1 MTDLLK
7 LTSLC
12 QNLECEYILNAP
24 MKDYTTFQIGGPCDI
39 LVRPYDEGQTA
50 ALIQFCAANGIRW
63 QVIGNGSNLLVPDG
77 GVSGA
82 VIQIGSNF
90 SYIRK
95 SLKEGEI
102 LCAAG
107 ASLSAAAAFAQ
118 KEGLT
123 GLEFAWGIP
132 GNVGGAL
139 FMNAGAYGGEM
150 KDVVVCADYVDGMG
164 NTRTIAASEMQLG
177 YRHSVFCENG
187 GIVLSAE
194 MQLAKGDQEKITEN
208 MKELNRRRVEK
219 QPLNYPSAG
228 STFKRP
234 EGYFAGKLIQDAG
247 CRGLSVGGALVSP
260 KHAGFIVN
268 KGNAT
273 AQDIL
278 DLIHLVQL
286 RVKDTFG
293 VDLETEVRIIGE

>member
-12 QNLECEYILNAP
+12 QNLECEYILNAL

-39 LVRPYDEGQTA
+39 LVRPYDEGQVA
-50 ALIQFCAANGIRW
+50 ALIQFCAVNGIRW
-63 QVIGNGSNLLVPDG
+63 QVIGNGSNLLAPDG
-77 GVSGA
+77 GVSGV

-102 LCAAG
+102 ICAAG

-150 KDVVVCADYVDGMG
+150 KDIVVSADYVDGMG
-164 NTRTIAASEMQLG
+164 NARTIGFSEMQFG
-177 YRHSVFCENG
+177 YRHSVFSDKDWC
-187 GIVLSAE
+187 ITKVK
-194 MQLAKGDQEKITEN
+194 MQLRPGDPAEI
-208 MKELNRRRVEK
+208 RRTMEDLMERRKSK
-219 QPLNYPSAG
+219 QPLEYPSAG
-228 STFKRP
+228 SVFKRP
-234 EGYFAGKLIQDAG
+234 EGNNAGALIEQ
-247 CRGLSVGGALVSP
+247 CGLKGRRVGGAQVSE

-268 KGNAT
+268 LGDASSRDV
-273 AQDIL
+273 AR
-278 DLIHLVQL
+278 LIREIQNTVEEQTGYRLECELRQL
-286 RVKDTFG
+286 
-293 VDLETEVRIIGE
+293 

>member
-12 QNLECEYILNAP
+12 QNLECEYILNAL

-39 LVRPYDEGQTA
+39 LVRPYDEGQVA
-50 ALIQFCAANGIRW
+50 ALIQFCAVNGIRW
-63 QVIGNGSNLLVPDG
+63 QVIGNGSNLLAPDG
-77 GVSGA
+77 GVSGV

-102 LCAAG
+102 ICAAG

-150 KDVVVCADYVDGMG
+150 KDIVVSADYVDGMG
-164 NTRTIAASEMQLG
+164 NARTIGFSEMQFG
-177 YRHSVFCENG
+177 YRHSVFSDKDWC
-187 GIVLSAE
+187 ITKVK
-194 MQLAKGDQEKITEN
+194 MQLRPGDPAEI
-208 MKELNRRRVEK
+208 RRIMEDLMERRKSK
-219 QPLNYPSAG
+219 QPLEYPSAG
-228 STFKRP
+228 SVFKRP
-234 EGYFAGKLIQDAG
+234 EGNYAGALIEQ
-247 CRGLSVGGALVSP
+247 CGLKGRRVGGAQVSE

-268 KGNAT
+268 LGDASSRDV
-273 AQDIL
+273 AR
-278 DLIHLVQL
+278 LIREIQNTVEEQTGYRLECELRQL
-286 RVKDTFG
+286 
-293 VDLETEVRIIGE
+293 

>member
-12 QNLECEYILNAP
+12 QNLECEYILNAL

-39 LVRPYDEGQTA
+39 LMRPYDEGQVA
-50 ALIQFCAANGIRW
+50 ALIQFCAVNGIRW
-63 QVIGNGSNLLVPDG
+63 QVIGNGSNLLAPDG
-77 GVSGA
+77 GVSGV

-102 LCAAG
+102 ICAAG

-123 GLEFAWGIP
+123 GLGFAWGIP

-139 FMNAGAYGGEM
+139 FMNAGAYGGGM
-150 KDVVVCADYVDGMG
+150 KDIVVTADYVDGMG
-164 NTRTIAASEMQLG
+164 NARTIGFSEMQFG
-177 YRHSVFCENG
+177 YRHSVFSDKDWC
-187 GIVLSAE
+187 ITKVK
-194 MQLAKGDQEKITEN
+194 MQLRPGDPAEI
-208 MKELNRRRVEK
+208 RRTMEDLMERRKSK
-219 QPLNYPSAG
+219 QPLEYPSAG
-228 STFKRP
+228 SVFKRP
-234 EGYFAGKLIQDAG
+234 EGNYAGALIEQ
-247 CRGLSVGGALVSP
+247 CGLKGRRVGGAQVSE

-268 KGNAT
+268 LGDASSRDV
-273 AQDIL
+273 AR
-278 DLIHLVQL
+278 LIREIQNTVEEQTGYRLECELRQL
-286 RVKDTFG
+286 
-293 VDLETEVRIIGE
+293 

>member
-12 QNLECEYILNAP
+12 QNLECEYILNAL

-39 LVRPYDEGQTA
+39 LVRPYDEGQVA
-50 ALIQFCAANGIRW
+50 ALIQFCAVNGIRW
-63 QVIGNGSNLLVPDG
+63 QVIGNGSNLLAPDG
-77 GVSGA
+77 GVSGV

-102 LCAAG
+102 ICAAG

-150 KDVVVCADYVDGMG
+150 KDIVVSADYVDGMG
-164 NTRTIAASEMQLG
+164 NARTIGFSEMQFG
-177 YRHSVFCENG
+177 YRHSVFSDKDWC
-187 GIVLSAE
+187 ITKVK
-194 MQLAKGDQEKITEN
+194 MQLRPGDPAEI
-208 MKELNRRRVEK
+208 RRTMEDLMERRKSK
-219 QPLNYPSAG
+219 QPLEYPSAG
-228 STFKRP
+228 SVFKRP
-234 EGYFAGKLIQDAG
+234 EGNYAGALIEQ
-247 CRGLSVGGALVSP
+247 CGLKGRRVGGAQVSE

-268 KGNAT
+268 LGDASSRDV
-273 AQDIL
+273 AR
-278 DLIHLVQL
+278 LIREIQNTVEDQTGYRLECELRQL
-286 RVKDTFG
+286 
-293 VDLETEVRIIGE
+293 

>member
-12 QNLECEYILNAP
+12 QNLECEYILNAL

-39 LVRPYDEGQTA
+39 LVRPYDEGQVA
-50 ALIQFCAANGIRW
+50 ALIQFCAVNGIRW
-63 QVIGNGSNLLVPDG
+63 QVIGNGSNLLAPDG
-77 GVSGA
+77 GVSGV

-102 LCAAG
+102 ICAAG

-150 KDVVVCADYVDGMG
+150 KDIVVSADYVDGMG
-164 NTRTIAASEMQLG
+164 NARTIGFSEMQFG
-177 YRHSVFCENG
+177 YRHSVFSDKDWC
-187 GIVLSAE
+187 ITKVK
-194 MQLAKGDQEKITEN
+194 MQLRPGDPAEIRRTMEN
-208 MKELNRRRVEK
+208 LMERRKSK
-219 QPLNYPSAG
+219 QPLEYPSAG
-228 STFKRP
+228 SVFKRP
-234 EGYFAGKLIQDAG
+234 EGNYAGALIEQ
-247 CRGLSVGGALVSP
+247 CGLKGRRVGGAQVSE

-268 KGNAT
+268 LGDASSRDV
-273 AQDIL
+273 AR
-278 DLIHLVQL
+278 LIREIQNTVEEQTGYRLECELRQL
-286 RVKDTFG
+286 
-293 VDLETEVRIIGE
+293 

>member
-12 QNLECEYILNAP
+12 QNLECEYILNAL

-39 LVRPYDEGQTA
+39 LVRPYDEGQVA
-50 ALIQFCAANGIRW
+50 ALIQFCAVNGIRW
-63 QVIGNGSNLLVPDG
+63 QVIGNGSNLLAPDG
-77 GVSGA
+77 GVSG
-82 VIQIGSNF
+82 VIIQIGSNF

-102 LCAAG
+102 ICAAG

-150 KDVVVCADYVDGMG
+150 KDIVVSADYVDGMG
-164 NTRTIAASEMQLG
+164 NARTIGFSEMQFG
-177 YRHSVFCENG
+177 YRHSVFSDKDWC
-187 GIVLSAE
+187 ITKVK
-194 MQLAKGDQEKITEN
+194 MQLRPGDPAEIRRTMEN
-208 MKELNRRRVEK
+208 LMERRKSK
-219 QPLNYPSAG
+219 QPLEYPSAG
-228 STFKRP
+228 SVFKRP
-234 EGYFAGKLIQDAG
+234 EGNYAGALIEQ
-247 CRGLSVGGALVSP
+247 CGLKGRRVGGAQVSE

-268 KGNAT
+268 LGDASSRDV
-273 AQDIL
+273 AR
-278 DLIHLVQL
+278 LIREIQNTVEEQTGYRLECELRQL
-286 RVKDTFG
+286 
-293 VDLETEVRIIGE
+293 

>member
-12 QNLECEYILNAP
+12 QNLECEYILNAL

-39 LVRPYDEGQTA
+39 LVRPYDEGQVA
-50 ALIQFCAANGIRW
+50 ALIQFCAVNGIRW
-63 QVIGNGSNLLVPDG
+63 QVIGNGSNLLAPDG
-77 GVSGA
+77 GVSGV

-102 LCAAG
+102 ICAAG

-150 KDVVVCADYVDGMG
+150 NDIVVSADYVDRMG
-164 NTRTIAASEMQLG
+164 NARTIGFSEMQFG
-177 YRHSVFCENG
+177 YRHSVFSDKDWC
-187 GIVLSAE
+187 ITKVK
-194 MQLAKGDQEKITEN
+194 MQLRPGDPAEI
-208 MKELNRRRVEK
+208 RRTMEDLMERRKSK
-219 QPLNYPSAG
+219 QPLEYPSAG
-228 STFKRP
+228 SVFKRP
-234 EGYFAGKLIQDAG
+234 EGNYAGALIEQ
-247 CRGLSVGGALVSP
+247 CGLKGRRVGGAQVSE

-268 KGNAT
+268 LGDASSRDV
-273 AQDIL
+273 AR
-278 DLIHLVQL
+278 LIREIQNTVEEQTGYRLECELRQL
-286 RVKDTFG
+286 
-293 VDLETEVRIIGE
+293 

>member
-12 QNLECEYILNAP
+12 QNLECEYILNAL
-24 MKDYTTFQIGGPCDI
+24 MKDYTTFQIGGPCDR
-39 LVRPYDEGQTA
+39 LVRPYDEGQVA
-50 ALIQFCAANGIRW
+50 ALIQFCAVNGIRW
-63 QVIGNGSNLLVPDG
+63 QVIGNGSNLLAPDG
-77 GVSGA
+77 GVSGV

-102 LCAAG
+102 ICAAG

-150 KDVVVCADYVDGMG
+150 KDIVVSADYVDGMG
-164 NTRTIAASEMQLG
+164 NARTIGFSEMQFG
-177 YRHSVFCENG
+177 YRHSVFSDKDWC
-187 GIVLSAE
+187 ITKVK
-194 MQLAKGDQEKITEN
+194 MQLRPGDPAEI
-208 MKELNRRRVEK
+208 RRTMEDLMERRKSK
-219 QPLNYPSAG
+219 QPLEYPSAG
-228 STFKRP
+228 SVFKRP
-234 EGYFAGKLIQDAG
+234 EGNYAGALIEQ
-247 CRGLSVGGALVSP
+247 CGLKGRRVGGAQVSE

-268 KGNAT
+268 LGDASSRDV
-273 AQDIL
+273 AR
-278 DLIHLVQL
+278 LIREIQNTVEEQTGYRLECELRQL
-286 RVKDTFG
+286 
-293 VDLETEVRIIGE
+293 

>member
-12 QNLECEYILNAP
+12 QNLECEYILNAL

-39 LVRPYDEGQTA
+39 LMRPYDEGQVA
-50 ALIQFCAANGIRW
+50 ALIQFCAVNGIRW
-63 QVIGNGSNLLVPDG
+63 QVIGNGSNLLAPDG
-77 GVSGA
+77 GVSGV

-102 LCAAG
+102 ICAAG

-150 KDVVVCADYVDGMG
+150 KDIVVSADYVDGMG
-164 NTRTIAASEMQLG
+164 NARTIGFSEMQFG
-177 YRHSVFCENG
+177 YRHSVFSDKDWC
-187 GIVLSAE
+187 ITKVK
-194 MQLAKGDQEKITEN
+194 MQLRPGDPAEI
-208 MKELNRRRVEK
+208 RRTMEDLMERRKSK
-219 QPLNYPSAG
+219 QPLEYPSAG
-228 STFKRP
+228 SVFKRP
-234 EGYFAGKLIQDAG
+234 EGNYAGALIEQ
-247 CRGLSVGGALVSP
+247 CGLQGRRVGGAQVSE

-268 KGNAT
+268 LGDASSRDV
-273 AQDIL
+273 AR
-278 DLIHLVQL
+278 LIREIQNTVEEQTGYRLECELRQL
-286 RVKDTFG
+286 
-293 VDLETEVRIIGE
+293 